1 MYGAITEY
9 AAFRRMRLI
18 PAPSTENQ
26 MTSVLYGSGLN
37 YQSGNPIRSEIRQIE
52 RKVNDVMS
60 SMEDFKKAFGGAAG
74 GSTGA
79 PSAATST
86 EFEGR
91 IQKISDDFQSVHGSL
106 SSILGR
112 LDRAEGSAGDFGS
125 RISRIES
132 SQLGASSMVMEQR
145 SIIDRLIARIEKL
158 ETAPVTASAPAAAPA
173 PTAAA
178 PVAETA

>member
-1 MYGAITEY
+1 MTVRP
-9 AAFRRMRLI
+9 AFRRMRLI
-18 PAPSTENQ
+18 PAPSTEKQ

-37 YQSGNPIRSEIRQIE
+37 YQVGNPVRSEIRQIE
-52 RKVNDVMS
+52 RKVNDVIS
-60 SMEDFKKAFGGAAG
+60 SMEDFKKAFSGGG
-74 GSTGA
+74 PSTGA

-145 SIIDRLIARIEKL
+145 SIIDRLVARIEKL
-158 ETAPVTASAPAAAPA
+158 EAAAAAPAPAPAAAP
-173 PTAAA
+173 
-178 PVAETA
+178 VVETA

>member
-1 MYGAITEY
+1 
-9 AAFRRMRLI
+9 
-18 PAPSTENQ
+18 

-37 YQSGNPIRSEIRQIE
+37 YQTGNPVRSEIRQIE
-52 RKVNDVMS
+52 RRVNDLVS
-60 SMEDFKKAFGGAAG
+60 SFEDLKKGFAGGA
-74 GSTGA
+74 STGA

-145 SIIDRLIARIEKL
+145 SIIDRLVGRIEKL
-158 ETAPVTASAPAAAPA
+158 EAAAAAASAPAPVTA
-173 PTAAA
+173 T
-178 PVAETA
+178 E

>member
-1 MYGAITEY
+1 
-9 AAFRRMRLI
+9 MRLI
-18 PAPSTENQ
+18 PAPSTEKQ

-37 YQSGNPIRSEIRQIE
+37 YQSGNPVRSEIRQIE
-52 RKVNDVMS
+52 RKVNDLAS
-60 SMEDFKKAFGGAAG
+60 IFEDFKKSG
-74 GSTGA
+74 GSGA
-79 PSAATST
+79 SASAPAVSST

-91 IQKISDDFQSVHGSL
+91 FQKFSDDIQSVQGSL

-145 SIIDRLIARIEKL
+145 SIIDRLVARIEKL
-158 ETAPVTASAPAAAPA
+158 EAAAAAPA
-173 PTAAA
+173 PATAT
-178 PVAETA
+178 E

>member
-1 MYGAITEY
+1 
-9 AAFRRMRLI
+9 MRLI
-18 PAPSTENQ
+18 PAPSTEKQ

-37 YQSGNPIRSEIRQIE
+37 YQSGNPVRSEIRQIE
-52 RKVNDVMS
+52 RKVNDVIS
-60 SMEDFKKAFGGAAG
+60 SMEDFKKAFTGGGAG

-79 PSAATST
+79 PSAATSA

-145 SIIDRLIARIEKL
+145 SIIDRLAARIEKL
-158 ETAPVTASAPAAAPA
+158 ETAAV
-173 PTAAA
+173 A
-178 PVAETA
+178 PVAAPTPAPVVASE

>member
-1 MYGAITEY
+1 
-9 AAFRRMRLI
+9 MRLI
-18 PAPSTENQ
+18 PAPSTEKQ

-37 YQSGNPIRSEIRQIE
+37 YQTGNPIRSEIRQIE
-52 RKVNDVMS
+52 RRVNDLVS
-60 SMEDFKKAFGGAAG
+60 SFEDLKKGFSGGGA
-74 GSTGA
+74 STGA

-145 SIIDRLIARIEKL
+145 SIIDRLVARIEKL
-158 ETAPVTASAPAAAPA
+158 EAAAAAASAPAPAPVTA
-173 PTAAA
+173 T
-178 PVAETA
+178 E